1 MALILGN
8 TALVL
13 NAYAV
18 LVNETPG
25 AAALAEHQAYIAA
38 NGVAGYKT
46 ALNGVFAGVS
56 TADLATRMLAN
67 LGLTTAWPTAQADAV
82 AYLTASS
89 NRVEAMMVLADK
101 LYNYTGTDAK
111 LVAASTAYK
120 AEIAGSYTYSI
131 DPSHVAGQ
139 SLADGGSTGSQTFD
153 LTAGTDRITG
163 TAGADIFNAF
173 ISQNSTAGGVSNT
186 LSSADK
192 VAGGAGSDHLYAE
205 LVPEFFG
212 VTGNNQIDVQARV
225 SGVETIEFE
234 ARDAGGSSNASSF
247 SGSSSNLDGS
257 NTVTVDAKYITGVN
271 SIGSTFSDGDLVI
284 ENLTTLTDEGVARNT
299 EAITVTMDH
308 TDNFNTDGDASD
320 LHVYFDDD
328 YLLAGKTSSSTLELR
343 LVNAFELATN
353 NTPLVAF
360 TAVSFTVGST
370 LVVTPITAAMKALTG
385 AAAYAALVVGIQAQL
400 ATQGITG
407 VTVTSQP
414 VRDVLFSDNVGSFVQ
429 GAVAGNYT
437 PIQVVSTGATLTKGQ
452 AQLDN
457 TTLDFN
463 GLNTQTNTSET
474 GALPI
479 TVNIDLDK
487 VGRAGEGGDLIIGG
501 KEHIYDPVNT
511 SASKLGITVFKVDVL
526 GTADRPSNL
535 GTLSSTNGKL
545 ESVYISTDAAY
556 VAGTHASLTIR
567 DGFGNTSGDSTTSD
581 LKLVNADAFLG
592 DLFLGKETAV
602 VDLDTLTA
610 QGGGNVYFNA
620 ALTGSET
627 NQPYS
632 YTTGAGKDTVI
643 VSVDGD
649 ATDYAKSS
657 LNVSTGAGDDSV
669 TIKTVFDAPESAT
682 NEILNQ
688 AILKN
693 ITVDTGDGNDTVSLD
708 AAVAAQGQGNVL
720 IKTGAGADVIYTDGS
735 AATYEKWA
743 FNFDDVRAPVVLSAI
758 AAPPLADDLPGV
770 QTSMAYLGGATV
782 RVTLSGAGI
791 AAIAA
796 GGGVM
801 ALGVPGATAFVDG
814 YESSVVI
821 GSLVNGNTYF
831 GDQRDINAAIV
842 KIITE
847 DAVLSKLLS
856 AKIMSDNTLVVTSLT
871 RGAFDAKDL
880 EVTLVQDTAKS
891 YAHAT
896 AVLSEAETV
905 FQNSLLTLTDLWG
918 TEYTSGGFLTANAI
932 DPYLGADNGA
942 GKLDINSTAVNLYD
956 YYTGLGV
963 DNAVTFANGTASAY
977 ETDNVINGG
986 TGNDVIVLS
995 TDAVIGANPGV
1006 TFSSNNS
1013 LLNGASNETIVLE
1026 GSFGSDT
1033 VMNFTADFVNGAA
1046 VVGTYAGGGGDFLNY
1061 ASYLTSKVSPSGSS
1075 QSTVTIP
1082 VTMDNTV
1089 ITDAAATLVAANS
1102 VVVVQYDNTVAADTF
1117 AGLNASVI
1125 AALFN
1130 ADNSATTLGGDGA
1143 YGNFDDASFTVKTD
1157 YDDAMPAPI
1166 ELVSGAAKSIVMV
1179 ENADNLGEYKVFE
1192 MSWYAGVTDGAS
1204 THQVTV
1210 TEVGSLD
1217 FGTSL
1222 TGLTA
1227 VNLVGSVPYTT
1238 LLTNAT
1244 WDFV

>member
-620 ALTGSET
+620 VLTGSET

-657 LNVSTGAGDDSV
+657 LNVATGAGDDSV
-669 TIKTVFDAPESAT
+669 TIKTVFDPTENNGT

-708 AAVAAQGQGNVL
+708 AAAAQGNAL
-720 IKTGAGADVIYTDGS
+720 IKTGAGADVIYTDGN
-735 AATYEKWA
+735 ATYEKWA
-743 FNFDDVRAPVVLSAI
+743 FNFDDVRGFTIGTTA
-758 AAPPLADDLPGV
+758 ADDLPGV

-871 RGAFDAKDL
+871 SGAFDADDL
-880 EVTLVQDTAKS
+880 EVTLAQDTAKS

-896 AVLSEAETV
+896 AVLTEAETV
-905 FQNSLLTLTDLWG
+905 FKNSSLTLLDLWG
-918 TEYTSGGFLTANAI
+918 TEYTSGTFLAANAT
-932 DPYLGADNGA
+932 DVYVGADNAA
-942 GKLDINSTAVNLYD
+942 GMIDANSTLVNLND

-963 DNAVTFANGTASAY
+963 DNAVTFANGTASVY
-977 ETDNVINGG
+977 ETDSVINGG

-1026 GSFGSDT
+1026 GSFGNDT
-1033 VMNFTADFVNGAA
+1033 VMNFTANFNLVAA
-1046 VVGTYAGGGGDFLNY
+1046 AYTGVGGDFLDY
-1061 ASYLTSKVSPSGSS
+1061 TSYLTSKVSLSGSS
-1075 QSTVTIP
+1075 QSTKTIP
-1082 VTMDNTV
+1082 VTMDNTNL
-1089 ITDAAATLVAANS
+1089 TDTAATLVAANT

-1117 AGLNASVI
+1117 AGLNATVI

-1130 ADNSATTLGGDGA
+1130 ADNSVTTLGGDGA
-1143 YGNFDDASFTVKTD
+1143 YGNFDDANFTVKTD
-1157 YDDAMPAPI
+1157 YDDALPAPI
-1166 ELVSGAAKSIVMV
+1166 HLISGAAKSIVMV

-1192 MSWYAGVTDGAS
+1192 MSWYAGETDGAS

-1222 TGLTA
+1222 VGLTE
-1227 VNLVGSVPYTT
+1227 VNLVGSPAYTT

-1244 WDFV
+1244 WDFA